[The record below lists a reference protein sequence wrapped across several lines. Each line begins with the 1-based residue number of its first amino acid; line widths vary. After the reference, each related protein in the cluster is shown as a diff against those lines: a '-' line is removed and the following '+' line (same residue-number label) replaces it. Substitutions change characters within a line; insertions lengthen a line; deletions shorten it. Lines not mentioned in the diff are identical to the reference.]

1 MENEKKNP
9 NKPTFVSPASEALA
23 TSTSESCISKWFVAK
38 KISGNRMKLG
48 ALYVNKLFSF
58 RLKYKIRCLTEQ
70 KYNEQYFVSHT
81 SFHNIIP
88 LVNLVHT
95 AGPYHFFGATQHT
108 LF

>member
-1 MENEKKNP
+1 MSQNKNIMD
-9 NKPTFVSPASEALA
+9 SIL
-23 TSTSESCISKWFVAK
+23 
-38 KISGNRMKLG
+38 
-48 ALYVNKLFSF
+48 
-58 RLKYKIRCLTEQ
+58 
-70 KYNEQYFVSHT
+70 SHIQ